1 MKKVKNILAIFLA
14 LIMSLSCF
22 SLVCFAEETELQ
34 EHLTEAPEGYVGIYT
49 KDDLDNIKLDMAGKY
64 ILMNDIVFE
73 DSDYEKGGSFYNSG
87 RGWEPIGTSS
97 TKFTGV
103 FDGNGYKIS
112 NLYINNSKQDYIG
125 LFGCMSNATI
135 KNVTLED
142 ANITGNKYAGGITG
156 YISNSTVTNCDYS
169 GFIVGNNYIGGIVG
183 YSYMESIVSYCNT
196 QGIVDGKKY
205 VGGIVGYQKSYT
217 QDDSY
222 IYNYIE
228 YCNNAALINAESY
241 EGGIVGYSYSYEY
254 DSIYYSRCYYGYSY
268 VQNCSNNGSINASGS
283 NVGGIIGCSYGSNA
297 NQYVYYCYNSG
308 NVSASSYVGGVVGKC
323 DSNYT
328 SVKHSYSVGCV
339 TATSDFGG
347 CFGETPKTSTF
358 CYYLDEAVVNPTCT
372 SGIAKSEDQLKKA
385 TTFEQWNFDSIW
397 TIGGREDYPYP
408 ELVGVPLV
416 LPEDYAHKH
425 EYTSE
430 ITTPATHTTTGVMTF
445 ICDCGDSYTETI
457 EKITD
462 HSYESLVTAPTC
474 TEQGYTTYTCECG
487 DTYIDDYVDAIGH
500 NFVKTVTVPT
510 CTEQGYTTYTC
521 ECGESYTRDY
531 VSAIGHNY
539 TSKITIPATH
549 LTTGVETFT
558 CPCGDTYTEIIAK
571 TTEHTYNAVI
581 NEPTCT
587 EQGYTTYTCE
597 CGDNYIDDFVDALSH
612 TPANVVEENYVAPT
626 CTENGSKDVVTY
638 CSVCDEE
645 INRETVVLNA
655 TGHNVGDDGNC
666 NICDELICKHNCHKG
681 GFFWKL
687 TLFFNKLFRTNKY
700 CSCGVAHY

>member
-1 MKKVKNILAIFLA
+1 MKKAKKALAILLA
-14 LIMSLSCF
+14 LIMSLSSF
-22 SLVCFAEETELQ
+22 SLVSFAEETELQ
-34 EHLTEAPEGYVGIYT
+34 EHLAEVPEGYVGIYT
-49 KDDLDNIKLDMAGKY
+49 KDDLDSIKLDMAGKY
-64 ILMNDIVFE
+64 ILMNDIIFE
-73 DSDYEKGGSFYNSG
+73 DFDYEKGGSFYNSG
-87 RGWEPIGTSS
+87 KGWEPIGTSS
-97 TKFTGV
+97 TNFTGV
-103 FDGNGYKIS
+103 FDGNRYKIS
-112 NLYINNSKQDYIG
+112 HLYINNSEQDYIG
-125 LFGCMSNATI
+125 LFGYVNNATI
-135 KNVTLED
+135 KNVSLD
-142 ANITGNKYAGGITG
+142 DVNITGE
-156 YISNSTVTNCDYS
+156 D
-169 GFIVGNNYIGGIVG
+169 
-183 YSYMESIVSYCNT
+183 
-196 QGIVDGKKY
+196 Y
-205 VGGIVGYQKSYT
+205 VGGI
-217 QDDSY
+217 
-222 IYNYIE
+222 
-228 YCNNAALINAESY
+228 A
-241 EGGIVGYSYSYEY
+241 GYSYQN
-254 DSIYYSRCYYGYSY
+254 SRIS
-268 VQNCSNNGSINASGS
+268 
-283 NVGGIIGCSYGSNA
+283 
-297 NQYVYYCYNSG
+297 YCYIQG
-308 NVSASSYVGGVVGKC
+308 TVTGTEYVGGVVGYQYSGGGSTNVYYNYIQYC
-323 DSNYT
+323 NNATFVSGINNIGGITGCSRSYRDSYYGRYGNSYVNYCSNSGDIT
-328 SVKHSYSVGCV
+328 AAKSRAGGIIGASSSYSDSSSFRSQDTNYCYNSGEVSALSYAGGIVGFCYSDFTEVRHCYSIGTV
-339 TATSDFGG
+339 TATSNFGG
-347 CFGETPKTSTF
+347 CFGDTPKTSTF

-385 TTFEQWNFDSIW
+385 TTFEQWNFDSVW

-408 ELVGVPLV
+408 ELVSVPLV

-425 EYTSE
+425 EYTSK
-430 ITTPATHTTTGVMTF
+430 ITTSATHTTTGVMTF

-457 EKITD
+457 DKITD

-487 DTYIDDYVDAIGH
+487 DSYVDDYVSAVGH
-500 NFVKTVTVPT
+500 NFVGVVTAPT
-510 CTEQGYTTYTC
+510 CTEQGYTIYTC
-521 ECGESYTRDY
+521 KCSESYIRDY

-597 CGDNYIDDFVDALSH
+597 CGDNYIDDYVDALSH